1 MLKRWWPALGLL
13 LALAVIAVPV
23 SAGILTS
30 GSYTYMF
37 KGREQNLP
45 VDILTVQ
52 GATLVPTEL
61 LSLVQVVP
69 EAEADSVTLKRGPVT
84 VQMRLG
90 SETAVIG
97 DTVKLLQSGPLLVG
111 GRLFIPAEVLPEL
124 GLTLGVDGK
133 FVLLGDYL
141 PEGGPVPDP
150 AGNPLYD
157 DILKNRTAHATVRD
171 GTSYGSYTITL
182 LNAELLKDPRLSLNW
197 GTRVKLLSMLQTR
210 TLLLVQLRNTSPLGT
225 TIALDPNKLLLVDD
239 VGRQY
244 DYLKTEVAVD
254 GLVTTAVAP
263 GATRVSVLAYG
274 KADGALKLY
283 YAGMPDPLG
292 RLPVK

>member
-97 DTVKLLQSGPLLVG
+97 DTVKLLQSGPCWWAAASSS
-111 GRLFIPAEVLPEL
+111 RPRSCPNSASPWEWTASSSCWAITCPRADPCPTRPATPS
-124 GLTLGVDGK
+124 TMK
-133 FVLLGDYL
+133 
-141 PEGGPVPDP
+141 
-150 AGNPLYD
+150 
-157 DILKNRTAHATVRD
+157 
-171 GTSYGSYTITL
+171 S
-182 LNAELLKDPRLSLNW
+182 
-197 GTRVKLLSMLQTR
+197 
-210 TLLLVQLRNTSPLGT
+210 
-225 TIALDPNKLLLVDD
+225 
-239 VGRQY
+239 
-244 DYLKTEVAVD
+244 
-254 GLVTTAVAP
+254 
-263 GATRVSVLAYG
+263 
-274 KADGALKLY
+274 
-283 YAGMPDPLG
+283 
-292 RLPVK
+292 